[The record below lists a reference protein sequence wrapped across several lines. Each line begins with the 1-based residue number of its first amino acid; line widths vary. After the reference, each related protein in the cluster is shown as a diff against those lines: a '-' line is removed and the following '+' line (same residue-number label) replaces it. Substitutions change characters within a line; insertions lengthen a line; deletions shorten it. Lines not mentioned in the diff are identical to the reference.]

1 MNQLYVHIYPLPL
14 EPPSHPHPYLTPL
27 GHHRALSWAPYAI
40 QKLPTSYFT
49 HGSVHI
55 FSSALSYVWLLAALW
70 TIARQAPRPW
80 DFSGKHTGVGCYFLL
95 EESFRP
101 RDWSRISCISCIGRQ
116 ILYQCA
122 TWEAPIV
129 CVCTYILISQFSCR
143 SLILWL
149 PPGQGC
155 SSHANH
161 PSFPSSCHSTFE
173 SSLLSSSSLNRDSP
187 FPNEFPL
194 F

>member
-1 MNQLYVHIYPLPL
+1 MNCSLPGSFVHGIFQVRILEWVAISYPRG
-14 EPPSHPHPYLTPL
+14 SSQSWDLT
-27 GHHRALSWAPYAI
+27 S
-40 QKLPTSYFT
+40 
-49 HGSVHI
+49 
-55 FSSALSYVWLLAALW
+55 
-70 TIARQAPRPW
+70 
-80 DFSGKHTGVGCYFLL
+80 
-95 EESFRP
+95 
-101 RDWSRISCISCIGRQ
+101 ISCISCIGRQ
-116 ILYQCA
+116 ILYHCA

-173 SSLLSSSSLNRDSP
+173 SSLLSSSSLNWDSP